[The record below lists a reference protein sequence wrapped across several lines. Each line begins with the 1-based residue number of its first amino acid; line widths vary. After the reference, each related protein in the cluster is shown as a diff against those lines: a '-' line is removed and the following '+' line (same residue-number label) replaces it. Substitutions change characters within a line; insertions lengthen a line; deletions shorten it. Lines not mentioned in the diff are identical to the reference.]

1 MMNQNIDDEAKGQKT
16 RIPLDTETPDGLVPE
31 TWFSVPIWARKVV
44 NHENLNRRLLAI
56 TEQLE
61 NETKSITRSN
71 VGGWHS
77 ISSLH
82 LDNRFADIRKI
93 IGRTSADCAKHLGFD
108 FSKANLV
115 FQEMWINKNS
125 PGDYNKAHVHPN
137 AVLSGSYYV
146 KVPENS
152 GNIEFY
158 DPVRERIMSVYPIK
172 KRTKVNSQAL
182 EYRCSDG
189 LLVIF
194 PSWLQHSVQP
204 NRSNDFRVSIAFNM
218 GYQALPNK

>member
-1 MMNQNIDDEAKGQKT
+1 MNDKIDNMNKNSGAPV
-16 RIPLDTETPDGLVPE
+16 PLTNEKPEGFVPE
-31 TWFSVPIWARKVV
+31 MWFSTPIWARKVV
-44 NHENLNRRLLAI
+44 KHETINKHLLDVTA
-56 TEQLE
+56 QLE

-77 ISSLH
+77 VSNLH
-82 LDNRFADIRKI
+82 LDNRLAEIRKI
-93 IGRTSADCAKHLGFD
+93 IGRSSAECAKHLGFD
-108 FSKANLV
+108 FSKASLI
-115 FQEMWINKNS
+115 FQEMWINKNH

-158 DPVRERIMSVYPIK
+158 DPVRERIMNVYPIK
-172 KRTKVNSQAL
+172 KRTKTNSQAL
-182 EYRCSDG
+182 EYRCADG

-204 NRSNDFRVSIAFNM
+204 NRSNDYRVSIAFNM
-218 GYQALPNK
+218 GYQPNRK

>member
-1 MMNQNIDDEAKGQKT
+1 MNEIIDRQADELKSQST
-16 RIPLDTETPDGLVPE
+16 RDNEAAEGFVPE

-44 NHENLNRRLLAI
+44 KHESINKHLLQV
-56 TEQLE
+56 TEQME
-61 NETKSITRSN
+61 IETKSITRSN

-82 LDNRFADIRKI
+82 QDERFADIRKI
-93 IGRTSADCAKHLGFD
+93 IGRTSAECAKHLGFD
-108 FSKANLV
+108 FTKANLV

-146 KVPENS
+146 KVPQNS

-204 NRSNDFRVSIAFNM
+204 NRSDDFRVSIAFNM
-218 GYQALPNK
+218 GYQPLPRR